1 MQISC
6 ENLSVGYGTTEIL
19 RGINFEIFKGD
30 FVCIIGENGVGK
42 TTLFKT
48 LLGIQKPLSGEVVY
62 GDGVKESGI
71 GYVPQQLSIQ
81 IGFPASVQEVVQ
93 SGVKSKGIFY
103 SKQEKELVSS
113 YLKRL
118 GLWGMRYKP
127 FNDLSGGQKQRVLIA
142 RALCTTDKI
151 LLLDEPTAGLDSP
164 AINGVYALLE
174 DLNKEGITIIMITH
188 DSGFLNHFE
197 SKVFKLSKG
206 RLEERHQ

>member
-6 ENLSVGYGTTEIL
+6 NNLSIGYGTIEVA

-81 IGFPASVQEVVQ
+81 KGFPASVQEVVQ

-151 LLLDEPTAGLDSP
+151 LLLDEPTAGLDFP
-164 AINGVYALLE
+164 TINGVYALLE

-188 DSGFLNHFE
+188 DSSFLNYFE

-206 RLEERHQ
+206 RLEESHQ